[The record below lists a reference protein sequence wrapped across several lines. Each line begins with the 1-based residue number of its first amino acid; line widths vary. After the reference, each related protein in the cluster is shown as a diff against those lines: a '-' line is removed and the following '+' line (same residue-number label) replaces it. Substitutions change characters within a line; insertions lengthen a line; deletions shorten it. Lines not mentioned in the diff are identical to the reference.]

1 MNGVDLT
8 VSDGEF
14 LVLLGPSGCGK
25 TTILRMIAGLE
36 KVTDGEIWI
45 DGDLVNDEPP
55 DRRNIGMVFQNYALY
70 PHMTVAGNLGFG
82 LEARR
87 RGSRRA
93 ARKEE
98 RRLIKATAELL
109 EIDHVLSH
117 RPKELS
123 GGQRQRVALGRAIIR
138 QPAIFLMDE
147 PLSNLDAS
155 LRERMRVELARLHEK
170 LRITTVYVTHDQSEA
185 LTLADRIV
193 VLHEGRTHQV
203 GTASEVYEHPADTV
217 VARFLGSPGMNL
229 WTLPVQETG
238 DTATSRGA
246 LALPSGLLPRD
257 GAMATV
263 TVGIRPEHFRL
274 AGAFAADA
282 EDRDRPHGET
292 VLYCRADVLEHMGS
306 HLLMHGSFGDGES
319 VVARLDAKA
328 PVQRGDQLA
337 LTASTAHTHLFD
349 AVTGE
354 RLDPSTAQREHP
366 VIA

>member
-1 MNGVDLT
+1 
-8 VSDGEF
+8 
-14 LVLLGPSGCGK
+14 
-25 TTILRMIAGLE
+25 MIAGLE

-45 DGDLVNDEPP
+45 GGDLVNDEPP

-98 RRLIKATAELL
+98 RRLIKETAELL
-109 EIDHVLSH
+109 EIDHVLSR

-155 LRERMRVELARLHEK
+155 LRERMRVELAKLHEK

-203 GTASEVYEHPADTV
+203 GTASE
-217 VARFLGSPGMNL
+217 
-229 WTLPVQETG
+229 WT
-238 DTATSRGA
+238 
-246 LALPSGLLPRD
+246 
-257 GAMATV
+257 
-263 TVGIRPEHFRL
+263 
-274 AGAFAADA
+274 
-282 EDRDRPHGET
+282 
-292 VLYCRADVLEHMGS
+292 
-306 HLLMHGSFGDGES
+306 
-319 VVARLDAKA
+319 
-328 PVQRGDQLA
+328 
-337 LTASTAHTHLFD
+337 
-349 AVTGE
+349 
-354 RLDPSTAQREHP
+354 
-366 VIA
+366 